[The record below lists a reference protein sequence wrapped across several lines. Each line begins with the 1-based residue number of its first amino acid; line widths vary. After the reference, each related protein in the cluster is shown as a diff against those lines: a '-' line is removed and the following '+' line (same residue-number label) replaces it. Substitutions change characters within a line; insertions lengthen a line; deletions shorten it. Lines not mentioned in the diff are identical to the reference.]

1 VTGMDYAVRAATEAD
16 AAAICEI
23 YNQGIE
29 DRLATLETERRTPD
43 ERRQWLAARSPRHP
57 VIVAETAGR
66 AEIAGR
72 AEQAGRSG
80 VSDPATSSTRPPT
93 PLPERAGLAT
103 TVAWGS
109 LNVFNPREA
118 YRYVADISVYV
129 ERAWRGKGAG
139 RVVLA
144 RLIELGVEHGFHK
157 LVLSAFPFNRA
168 GVALYERLGFR
179 TVGIYK
185 EQGLLDGTWVDTI
198 IMERL
203 L

>member
-1 VTGMDYAVRAATEAD
+1 VTGMGYAVRAATQAD

-29 DRLATLETERRTPD
+29 DRLATLETELRTPD
-43 ERRQWLAARSPRHP
+43 ERRQWLASRSPRHP
-57 VIVAETAGR
+57 VIVAEAPGAGP
-66 AEIAGR
+66 I
-72 AEQAGRSG
+72 
-80 VSDPATSSTRPPT
+80 
-93 PLPERAGLAT
+93 
-103 TVAWGS
+103 AWGS

-118 YRYVADISVYV
+118 YRHVADISVYV

-144 RLIELGVEHGFHK
+144 RLIELGGEHGFHK

-179 TVGIYK
+179 TVGIYA
-185 EQGLLDGTWVDTI
+185 EQGLLDGAWVDTI